1 MARGV
6 EVLLLLT
13 QSTRRCGGCGFA
25 LKYVIAQRTGEEGE
39 EEIIWTYIELFT
51 LHQNNLLV
59 FSHLCT

>member
-39 EEIIWTYIELFT
+39 EDFCDYIHRTFYFT
-51 LHQNNLLV
+51 PK
-59 FSHLCT
+59 